1 MNRRVTIAVAGLL
14 MALTACSG
22 GDAADGGDV
31 PDDQELTPSAAPSD
45 WEEVDLG
52 PVTVSAPPE
61 WQRGEDTQPTETIT
75 QTVWRA
81 PEVDGISSGGLDVK
95 IISKPQQSTAKNA
108 ESLAISAMAMLQAG
122 KTEPVEIEWP
132 DAEEAYL
139 LEYESKLT
147 TRPAT
152 QENPTPQPLDEPIT
166 LITRTLVLGLA
177 DGSQVQ
183 VTALS
188 SQGAD
193 LPEQAVASTVVAPQD
208 A

>member
-22 GDAADGGDV
+22 GDGGDV
-31 PDDQELTPSAAPSD
+31 PDDQELVPSAAPSD
-45 WEEVDLG
+45 WEEADLG
-52 PVTVSAPPE
+52 PVSVAAPPDWE
-61 WQRGEDTQPTETIT
+61 RGEDTQPTETIT
-75 QTVWRA
+75 QSVWRA
-81 PEVDGISSGGLDVK
+81 PEVDGLSGGGLDVK
-95 IISKPQQSTAKNA
+95 VISTPQQSTEKNA
-108 ESLAISAMAMLQAG
+108 KSLAISAMAMLQAG
-122 KTEPVEIEWP
+122 DVEPVEIEWP
-132 DAEEAYL
+132 GAEEAYL

-152 QENPTPQPLDEPIT
+152 AEDPEPQPLDEPLT

-188 SQGAD
+188 STSAE
-193 LPEQAVASTVVAPQD
+193 LPDQAVASTVVADPAD
-208 A
+208 S